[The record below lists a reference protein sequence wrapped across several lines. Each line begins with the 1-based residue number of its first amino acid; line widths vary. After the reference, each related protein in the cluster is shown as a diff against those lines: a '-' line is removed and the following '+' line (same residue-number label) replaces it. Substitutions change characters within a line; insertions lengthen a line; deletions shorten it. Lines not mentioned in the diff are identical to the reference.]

1 MNDVLGTD
9 VTLLDLA
16 LGQGDPSELAAARTA
31 VARDTGLLIALAEE
45 VAFVQSARLLA
56 VAPGPTYAGKLADV
70 VRQAEQRV
78 PRTESSARARWWF
91 VATAAAVF
99 LALLA
104 WDPLRRVEV
113 APPPPM
119 AGFVLHPA
127 DPAAAGAPDVAIDGA
142 APAWS
147 DEVATIRRRLDLEAT
162 PLLRE
167 SFDDGLRRSGDGLR
181 AWLDPRNALMLAR
194 FDFELRASAEFRRAA
209 LAQRGG
215 LPAVDERVQALAEE
229 VAAAVADE
237 FAPAALGYAARALVA
252 AGAAEPA
259 RRDALAKIG
268 RRLAQ
273 ALPSARGEGL
283 VFGLAGL
290 VDVALATGEF
300 DPDVRRH
307 GERVVADL
315 LAIDDGTWLRRLPAL
330 LLSSS
335 PAAVVGEA
343 AHLLGKLPAFG
354 VAAPRCLMAR
364 GLLVGAL
371 RDRLARGDDGP
382 AVLSALLYGGCD
394 LLDADERAARERS
407 LRRWK
412 PSRFAPDFVLCQQF
426 AWSIAPGRAGYSRH
440 QSELRELAVVAT
452 PRGLRERSALCLCLA
467 TVYATH
473 GMQSDVGSRRG
484 GS

>member
-1 MNDVLGTD
+1 MNDSPGT
-9 VTLLDLA
+9 VVSLLDLA
-16 LGQGDPSELAAARTA
+16 LGQGDPSELAAARAA
-31 VARDTGLLIALAEE
+31 VERDAGLLIALAEE

-56 VAPGPTYAGKLADV
+56 VTPGPMYAGKLADV
-70 VRQAEQRV
+70 LRQAEQRL
-78 PRTESSARARWWF
+78 PRSQSTARPRWWF

-104 WDPLRRVEV
+104 WDPLRQVGRA
-113 APPPPM
+113 APPPV
-119 AGFVLHPA
+119 AGFVLRPA
-127 DPAAAGAPDVAIDGA
+127 APAAADVHDGA
-142 APAWS
+142 S
-147 DEVATIRRRLDLEAT
+147 DDAVPTWAEEVATIRRRLDLEAT

-215 LPAVDERVQALAEE
+215 LPAADERVQALAAE
-229 VAAAVADE
+229 VAAAIGDE
-237 FAPAALGYAARALVA
+237 FDPVPLGYAARALVA
-252 AGAAEPA
+252 AGASDPA
-259 RRDALAKIG
+259 RRDALAQIG

-300 DPDVRRH
+300 GPDVLRH
-307 GERVVADL
+307 GERVIADL
-315 LAIDDGTWLRRLPAL
+315 LAIDDDTWLRRLPAL

-343 AHLLGKLPAFG
+343 AHVLGKLPAFG

-382 AVLSALLYGGCD
+382 AVLAALLYGGCD
-394 LLDADERAARERS
+394 LLGADERAAREWG
-407 LRRWK
+407 LRRWR

-440 QSELRELAVVAT
+440 QEELRELAMVAT
-452 PRGLRERSALCLCLA
+452 PLGLRERSALCLCLA
-467 TVYATH
+467 TIYAAH
-473 GMQSDVGSRRG
+473 GLQTDVGVGFG